1 MKILVTGSLGFIATN
16 LIRKIAKN
24 GNNFIYGIDSLI
36 SGSANE
42 EFTKKICKHNFFD
55 LNEKDKLKDCLNGI
69 DIVIHLAARGNV
81 IESINDPILNFNS
94 NVYSTLNLL
103 ECMKE
108 KNVKNLIFSSTGGA
122 LIGNCEPPV
131 NENSKPN
138 PISPYG
144 ASKMAC
150 EGYISAYAESFDIK
164 SVVLRFGNVY
174 GPYSKHKKGVLNK
187 WIISALKNQPIIIY
201 GDGSSSRD
209 YIHVDDLSDGII
221 SAIRFLYSDKS
232 KKNNLFHLANNN
244 ETTLNDLTKVLKI
257 INGKDLKIKYL
268 PNRKGEVFRNFAD
281 TTRASLNL
289 GFKPLIKLEDG
300 IRDIYN
306 WFKLNLDNE
315 ISS

>member
-16 LIRKIAKN
+16 LIKKIAKDGDN
-24 GNNFIYGIDSLI
+24 IIYGIDSLI
-36 SGSANE
+36 SKSVNE
-42 EFTKKICKHNFFD
+42 AFTKKICKHNYFD
-55 LNEKDKLKDCLNGI
+55 LNEKDKLKDCLNDI

-94 NVYSTLNLL
+94 NVCSTLNLL

-108 KNVKNLIFSSTGGA
+108 KSVKKLIFSSTGGA

-150 EGYISAYAESFDIK
+150 EGYISAYSESFDIK
-164 SVVLRFGNVY
+164 SVILRFGNVY
-174 GPYSKHKKGVLNK
+174 GPYSKHKTGVLNK

-209 YIHVDDLSDGII
+209 YIHVDDLSNGII
-221 SAIRFLYSDKS
+221 SALRFLYSDKS
-232 KKNNLFHLANNN
+232 NKNNLFHLANNH
-244 ETTLNDLTKVLKI
+244 ETTLNDLVHLLKEL
-257 INGKDLKIKYL
+257 NGKDLKVKYL

-281 TTRASLNL
+281 TTKAELDL
-289 GFKPLIKLEDG
+289 GFKPSINLKDG

-306 WFKLNLDNE
+306 WYKLNLNN
-315 ISS
+315 